1 MQGFLLSRQ
10 VRDLPEGMA
19 LDYWLATDS
28 GPVCLQQTQEK
39 RICFMAESQIEA
51 ARVIL
56 HQAPYATDVWQLS
69 EVNLR
74 CFSGAKAWALY
85 VNGEA
90 IARDLR
96 QRLQVQGIELMET
109 DIRPEERF
117 LMERFITGAM
127 ALESEPEQQIN
138 KRYPLQKDGRVK
150 ACEYVPQLRCLS
162 LDIETTMDGQT
173 IHSIALYG
181 EEQGQAVRK
190 VWLHW
195 SSSQQPEDM
204 PEYTTVVTNER
215 QMLRDFVI
223 WLEDYDPDVFMG
235 WSLVQFDFR
244 ILCRRA
250 RDLGVRLRLGRG
262 GEEIRW
268 REGNG
273 GRPAKLFMPGRV
285 ALDGIEVMRAATWQF
300 ESFALENVVQQ
311 LLGRGKDI
319 TKPHERGAEIQRLYH
334 EEPANLVSYN
344 LEDCRLVWD
353 IFAKADLLNFV
364 IARSQLTGLPMDRI
378 GGSAQAFDHLYLP
391 RLHRAGWVAP
401 AFASGMAGD
410 SPGGFVMDSV
420 PGLYRNVLILDFK
433 SLYPSIIRSFLID
446 PLGLIT
452 GAEQDDAIAGF
463 KGAQFSRRDAI
474 LPDIIARLWQAR
486 DEAKA
491 ASNTPLSTSIKIVMN
506 SCYGVLGSSQCRF
519 YDQRLASSITQRGHA
534 ILKQTKTLIEEL
546 GFKVIYGDTDSV
558 FVWLGDEPFT
568 TDAARRKGDELSARL
583 NTWWANHLQ
592 QEYGLTSYLEIEFE
606 TLFKRFVMP
615 TVRGMDVGSKKRY
628 AGVVS
633 QADGSEKLMF
643 KGLENVRTDW
653 TLMAR
658 QLQEKLYEQV
668 FSDAPYID
676 LVKDWAGKL
685 QAGEIDD
692 LLVYRKRIRRPLAEY
707 QKNVPPHVQAA
718 RHADA
723 LLQQQGEEA
732 RYDQGGWIEY
742 VITMAGPRALDINDQ
757 PLDYEHYL
765 ERQMMPVVDGILNL
779 LGDNYDNIMNRQMS
793 IF

>member
-779 LGDNYDNIMNRQMS
+779 LGDNYDNIMNRQLS

>member
-10 VRDLPEGMA
+10 VRDLPEGME

-39 RICFMAESQIEA
+39 RICFVAESQVEA

-74 CFSGAKAWALY
+74 CFSGDKAWALY

-90 IARDLR
+90 VARDLR
-96 QRLQVQGIELMET
+96 QRLQLQGIELMET

-127 ALESEPEQQIN
+127 ALESQPAQQIN
-138 KRYPLQKDGRVK
+138 KRYPLQINGRVK

-181 EEQGQAVRK
+181 EEQGQPVRK

-195 SSSQQPEDM
+195 PSPQQPQDL
-204 PEYTTVVTNER
+204 PEYTTVFTNER
-215 QMLRDFVI
+215 QMLREFVI

-268 REGNG
+268 RDGNG

-300 ESFALENVVQQ
+300 ESFALENVAQQ

-334 EEPANLVSYN
+334 EEPANLVAYN

-353 IFAKADLLNFV
+353 IFAKADLLSFV

-410 SPGGFVMDSV
+410 SPGGFVMESV

-491 ASNTPLSTSIKIVMN
+491 VNNTPLSTSIKIVMN
-506 SCYGVLGSSQCRF
+506 SCYGVLGSNQCRF

-534 ILKQTKTLIEEL
+534 ILKQTKALIEEL

-568 TDAARRKGDELSARL
+568 ADAARRKGDELSARL
-583 NTWWANHLQ
+583 NVWWADRLQ

-633 QADGSEKLMF
+633 HADGSEKLMF

-658 QLQEKLYEQV
+658 QLQEQLYEQV
-668 FSDAPYID
+668 FSDASYID

-685 QAGEIDD
+685 QVGEIDD

-723 LLQQQGEEA
+723 LLQQQGQEG

-742 VITMAGPRALDINDQ
+742 VITMAGPRALEVNDQ

-779 LGDNYDNIMNRQMS
+779 LGDSFDNIMNRQLS

>member
-1 MQGFLLSRQ
+1 MQGFVLSRQ
-10 VRDLPEGMA
+10 VRDLPEGMS
-19 LDYWLATDS
+19 LDYWLATNS

-39 RICFMAESQIEA
+39 RICFMAESQVEA

-56 HQAPYATDVWQLS
+56 QQAPYATDVWQLS
-69 EVNLR
+69 EVNLC
-74 CFSGAKAWALY
+74 CFSGDKAWALY

-127 ALESEPEQQIN
+127 ALESQPEQQIN
-138 KRYPLQKDGRVK
+138 KRYPLQIDGRVK

-181 EEQGQAVRK
+181 EDQGQAVRK

-195 SSSQQPEDM
+195 PSLQQPEDL

-215 QMLRDFVI
+215 QMLREFVI

-300 ESFALENVVQQ
+300 ESFALENVAQQ

-334 EEPANLVSYN
+334 EEPANLVAYN

-401 AFASGMAGD
+401 SFASGMAGD
-410 SPGGFVMDSV
+410 SPGGFVMESV

-452 GAEQDDAIAGF
+452 GMDQEDAIAGF
-463 KGAQFSRRDAI
+463 KGARFSRKGAI

-491 ASNTPLSTSIKIVMN
+491 ANNTPLSTSIKIVMN
-506 SCYGVLGSSQCRF
+506 SCYGVLGSNQCRF

-534 ILKQTKTLIEEL
+534 ILKQTKSLIEAQ
-546 GFKVIYGDTDSV
+546 GFQVIYGDTDSV
-558 FVWLGDEPFT
+558 FVWLGDEKLT
-568 TDAARRKGDELSARL
+568 SDTARDKGDTLAAQL
-583 NTWWANHLQ
+583 NHWWADHLQ

-606 TLFKRFVMP
+606 TLFKHFVMP
-615 TVRGMDVGSKKRY
+615 TVRGMEVGSKKRY

-633 QADGSEKLMF
+633 KADGAEKLMF

-658 QLQEKLYEQV
+658 QLQEQLYEQV
-668 FSDAPYID
+668 FSGTPYAD
-676 LVKDWAGKL
+676 LIKAWASKL

-723 LLQQQGEEA
+723 LLQQQGQDA
-732 RYDQGGWIEY
+732 RYGQGGWIEY
-742 VITMAGPRALDINDQ
+742 MITLAGPRALEVNDQ

-779 LGDNYDNIMNRQMS
+779 LGDSFDNIMNRQLS

>member
-10 VRDLPEGMA
+10 VRDLPQGME
-19 LDYWLATDS
+19 LDYWLATDT

-39 RICFMAESQIEA
+39 RICFMAASQVEA

-56 HQAPYATDVWQLS
+56 QQAPYAAEVWQLS

-117 LMERFITGAM
+117 LMERFITGSM
-127 ALESEPEQQIN
+127 ALESAPEQQIN
-138 KRYPLQKDGRVK
+138 KRYPLQVNGRVK

-181 EEQGQAVRK
+181 EDRGQPVRK

-195 SSSQQPEDM
+195 PSSQVPQDL
-204 PEYTTVVTNER
+204 PEYTTVATNER
-215 QMLRDFVI
+215 QMLRDFVV

-300 ESFALENVVQQ
+300 ESFALENVAQQ

-334 EEPANLVSYN
+334 EEPANLVAYN

-353 IFAKADLLNFV
+353 IFAKADLLDFV

-463 KGAQFSRRDAI
+463 KGAQFSRQDAI

-491 ASNTPLSTSIKIVMN
+491 ANNTPLSTSIKIVMN
-506 SCYGVLGSSQCRF
+506 SCYGVLGSNQCRF

-534 ILKQTKTLIEEL
+534 ILKQTKTLIEAQ

-558 FVWLGDEPFT
+558 FVWLGDGQLSSA
-568 TDAARRKGDELSARL
+568 AARDKGDALAAQL
-583 NTWWANHLQ
+583 NHWWADHLQ

-615 TVRGMDVGSKKRY
+615 TVRGQDVGSKKRY

-633 QADGSEKLMF
+633 KPDGSEKLMF

-658 QLQEKLYEQV
+658 QLQQQLYEQV
-668 FSDAPYID
+668 FADTPYTD
-676 LVKDWAGKL
+676 LIKAWASQL
-685 QAGEIDD
+685 QGGEIDH

-723 LLQQQGEEA
+723 LLQQQGQEA
-732 RYDQGGWIEY
+732 RYEQGGWIEY
-742 VITMAGPRALDINDQ
+742 VITMAGPRALEVNDQ

-779 LGDNYDNIMNRQMS
+779 LGDSYDNIMNRQLS

>member
-1 MQGFLLSRQ
+1 MQGFLLSRHVQ
-10 VRDLPEGMA
+10 DLPEGLQ

-28 GPVCLQQTQEK
+28 GPVCVQQSKQQ
-39 RICFMAESQIEA
+39 RICFIAEQQA
-51 ARVIL
+51 DTARSIL
-56 HQAPYATDVWQLS
+56 QQAPYADTVWQLR
-69 EVNLR
+69 EVNLS
-74 CFSGAKAWALY
+74 CFCGGKAQALY
-85 VNGEA
+85 VSGEA
-90 IARDLR
+90 VARDLR
-96 QRLQVQGIELMET
+96 QRLQVQGVELMEA
-109 DIRPEERF
+109 DIRPQERF
-117 LMERFITGAM
+117 LMERFITGSM
-127 ALESEPEQQIN
+127 ALESLPDRQIN
-138 KRYPLQKDGRVK
+138 KRYPLQMDGRVK

-181 EEQGQAVRK
+181 EQQGQPVQQ

-195 SSSQQPEDM
+195 PAAKVPDSLPD
-204 PEYTTVVTNER
+204 YAVVAPNER
-215 QMLRDFVI
+215 QMLREFVS
-223 WLEDYDPDVFMG
+223 WLEDYDPDVFIG

-250 RDLGVRLRLGRG
+250 RELGVRLRLGRG

-273 GRPAKLFMPGRV
+273 GRPAKLYMPGRV

-300 ESFALENVVQQ
+300 ESFALENVAQQ

-334 EEPANLVSYN
+334 QEPANLVAYN

-364 IARSQLTGLPMDRI
+364 MARSQLTGLPMDRI

-401 AFASGMAGD
+401 AFASGLAGE
-410 SPGGFVMDSV
+410 SPGGFVMDSL
-420 PGLYRNVLILDFK
+420 PGLYSNVLILDFK

-452 GAEQDDAIAGF
+452 GAQQEYAIPGY
-463 KGAQFSRRDAI
+463 KGAQFSRTDAI

-486 DEAKA
+486 DAAKA
-491 ASNTPLSTSIKIVMN
+491 DSNTPLSTSIKIVMN
-506 SCYGVLGSSQCRF
+506 SCYGVLGSNQCRF

-534 ILKQTKTLIEEL
+534 ILKQTKALIEAQ

-558 FVWLGDEPFT
+558 FVWLGGEPLSNQ
-568 TDAARRKGDELSARL
+568 AARDKGAEMAAML
-583 NTWWANHLQ
+583 NTWWSTHLQ
-592 QEYGLTSYLEIEFE
+592 QEYQLTSYLEIEFE
-606 TLFKRFVMP
+606 TLFRRFVMP

-628 AGVVS
+628 AGVVVNP
-633 QADGSEKLMF
+633 DGSEKLLF

-658 QLQEKLYEQV
+658 QLQEQLYEQV
-668 FSDAPYID
+668 FADSPYVD
-676 LVKDWAGKL
+676 LIKSWVTKL
-685 QAGEIDD
+685 QDGEIDD

-723 LLQQQGEEA
+723 LLQQEGQDA
-732 RYDQGGWIEY
+732 RYGQGGWIEY
-742 VITMAGPRALDINDQ
+742 VITLAGPRALDLNDQ

-779 LGDNYDNIMNRQMS
+779 LGDSYDNIMNRQMS